1 MVKQKTRKGVK
12 EMIREKLFEVN
23 KFERSGDDVTARA
36 GLIMFDGFMK
46 AIGIEKII
54 DKHMPAPGSNRG
66 YSAWEYI
73 RPLSLMQYGGG
84 RHIADL
90 RELRDDRTL
99 QKAAGLKHIP
109 SDSVTGDWLLRMGKG
124 GAMQGMEKAHREAA
138 IKMLKM
144 DGNEGYTLWADPTI
158 IELGDKDYAE
168 RLYTGQEGDRP
179 MLAGL
184 KELPIFVY
192 HKYRKGNAMGST
204 KEALQNGFEVVEA
217 AGKRINHTACDSE
230 FYNAEVINFLQGKE
244 DSTFTIVADKD
255 AAVKEVIEQI
265 KEEQW
270 KPYHD
275 IHGAKTDREVAVTV
289 HAMNETEA
297 FSLVVLRWKKE
308 QLNLL
313 EPDKYFYHAI
323 ATNLDVGAGAVI
335 KGDTL
340 KSVTLKIH
348 NESVPDARRAVW
360 QYNERAQM
368 ENYIKELKIGIG
380 MEQMPCG
387 EFEANAMYFSIG
399 VMTYNLMIAQKY
411 FVIQEGMQNSTIGTL
426 RWKLMHI
433 AAWIAEHGNIVRLK
447 IATTLEKFNH
457 YLRMMKRMEAIAALP
472 S

>member
-1 MVKQKTRKGVK
+1 MVKQKTKKGVK
-12 EMIREKLFEVN
+12 EMIKQNLLECN
-23 KFERSGDDVTARA
+23 QIERAGDEVTARA

-46 AIGIEKII
+46 AMKIEEII
-54 DKHMPAPGSNRG
+54 NKHMPEPGSNRG
-66 YSAWEYI
+66 LKAWQYI

-90 RELRDDRTL
+90 RELREDKAL
-99 QKAAGLKHIP
+99 QKAAGLKGIP
-109 SDSVTGDWLLRMGKG
+109 SDSGAGDWLLRMGKG
-124 GAMQGMEKAHREAA
+124 SAMQGMDKAHREAD

-144 DGNEGYTLWADPTI
+144 DNNEEYTLWADPTI
-158 IELGDKDYAE
+158 IDLGDKDYAE
-168 RLYTGQEGDRP
+168 MLYTGQEGDRP
-179 MLAGL
+179 MLVGL
-184 KELPIFVY
+184 KELPIFVH
-192 HKYRKGNAMGST
+192 HKYRKGNAMGGT

-217 AGKRINHTACDSE
+217 AGKRIKHTAGDRE
-230 FYNAEVINFLQGKE
+230 FYNAEVINFLQGKKG
-244 DSTFTIVADKD
+244 STFTIVADRD
-255 AAVKEVIEQI
+255 AAVKEVIELI
-265 KEEQW
+265 AEGQW

-275 IHGAKTDREVAVTV
+275 IHGDKTEREIAVTV

-297 FSLVVLRWKKE
+297 FTLVVLRWKKE

-313 EPDKYFYHAI
+313 EPDEYFYHAI
-323 ATNLDVGAGAVI
+323 ATNLDVDGEAAV
-335 KGDTL
+335 
-340 KSVTLKIH
+340 KIH
-348 NESVPDARRAVW
+348 NESVPDTCRAVW

-368 ENYIKELKIGIG
+368 ENFIKELKIGVG

-411 FVIQEGMQNSTIGTL
+411 FVIQEGMYNCTIATL
-426 RWKLMHI
+426 RWKLMHV
-433 AAWIAEHGNIVRLK
+433 AAWIAEHGNRIRLK